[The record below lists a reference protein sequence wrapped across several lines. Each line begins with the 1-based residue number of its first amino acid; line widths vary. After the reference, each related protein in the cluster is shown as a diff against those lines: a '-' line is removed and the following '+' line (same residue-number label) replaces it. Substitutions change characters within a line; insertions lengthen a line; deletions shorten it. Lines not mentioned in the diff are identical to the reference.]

1 MQLSSRGE
9 AFIKGFETFARMS
22 YPDIHGVWTIAW
34 GHTGFIRPGVPVGP
48 GQTCTDEEAEAW
60 FMADVAW
67 AEAGVMKLV
76 DVVMTQGQFDALVS
90 FTFNEGRTALAHS
103 TLLTDLNNGRAQQAA
118 QEFLKWDYCDH
129 REVVG
134 LERRRR
140 GEMAEFVGEAVA
152 A

>member
-1 MQLSSRGE
+1 MILSANGE
-9 AFIKGFETFARMS
+9 QFIKGFETFARLS
-22 YPDIHGVWTIAW
+22 YPDIHGIWTIAW

-48 GQTCTDEEAEAW
+48 GQTCSDDEGEQW
-60 FMADVAW
+60 FKEDTAW
-67 AEAGVMKLV
+67 ASAAVMKLV
-76 DVVMTQGQFDALVS
+76 DVVLTQGQFDALVS

-103 TLLTDLNNGRAQQAA
+103 TLLALLNQGNAKAAA

-129 REVVG
+129 REVEG

-140 GEMAEFVGEAVA
+140 GEMALFLA